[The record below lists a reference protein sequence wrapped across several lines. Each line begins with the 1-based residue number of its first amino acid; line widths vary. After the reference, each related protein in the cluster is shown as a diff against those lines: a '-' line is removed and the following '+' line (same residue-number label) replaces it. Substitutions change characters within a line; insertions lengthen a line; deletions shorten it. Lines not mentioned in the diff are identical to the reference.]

1 MKHSGASSSSTHG
14 SPAAVTLAPTN
25 GGESNHYSQ
34 TRKNLLANTS
44 HATTSCCNGA
54 IYIFGTFDRVTSP
67 FCIINITFNVELHFI
82 GKIYLFTYKNIGNS
96 CTDF

>member
-1 MKHSGASSSSTHG
+1 MKHSGASSSSIHG

-44 HATTSCCNGA
+44 HATTPCCNDAKYFVAQGD
-54 IYIFGTFDRVTSP
+54 IDFVIVIISYTGMSDLNVRGQPLNIRP
-67 FCIINITFNVELHFI
+67 FSQPV
-82 GKIYLFTYKNIGNS
+82 
-96 CTDF
+96 